1 MILGA
6 DSDSDGVGSTVVAGL
21 EALGI
26 TAERVTRVDQYAT
39 GTAAAN
45 RLGTPGDM
53 GGLGRTAIVARAAK
67 YLLTLS

>member
-1 MILGA
+1 M
-6 DSDSDGVGSTVVAGL
+6 VAGL